1 MIQRQY
7 YPMPKKVASR
17 KHLTRQ
23 EKRDL
28 DIEIGFLEGIVQR
41 DPAYVDALQLLGD
54 DYTKRG
60 KYLSGLTI
68 DQRLSGLRPRDP
80 LVFYNLACSLCLTRN
95 FKEAAEALEQAIN
108 LGYRDFKW
116 LAQDPDLHD
125 LRKQPIYRRIRAKL
139 RQMKV
144 RVR

>member
-1 MIQRQY
+1 
-7 YPMPKKVASR
+7 MPKKLASR

-28 DIEIGFLEGIVQR
+28 DIEIGFLEGIVRR

-54 DYTKRG
+54 GYTKRG
-60 KYLSGLTI
+60 KYLA
-68 DQRLSGLRPRDP
+68 GLRVDQQLADLRPCDP
-80 LVFYNLACSLCLTRN
+80 LVHYNLACSLCLTRSYR
-95 FKEAAEALEQAIN
+95 EAAEALEQAIN
-108 LGYRDFKW
+108 LGYRDFRW
-116 LAQDPDLHD
+116 LAEDPDLHD

-139 RQMKV
+139 RQLKI

>member
-1 MIQRQY
+1 
-7 YPMPKKVASR
+7 MPKKVGSR

-28 DIEIGFLEGIVQR
+28 DIEIGFLEGVVDR
-41 DPAYVDALQLLGD
+41 DPSYVDALQILGD
-54 DYTKRG
+54 DYTRRG
-60 KYLSGLTI
+60 KYLAGLRI
-68 DQRLSGLRPRDP
+68 DQKLADLKPEDP
-80 LVFYNLACSLCLTRN
+80 LVYYNLACSYSLTRN
-95 FKEAAEALEQAIN
+95 YREAAEALEESIR

-116 LAQDPDLHD
+116 LAEDPDLHD

-139 RQMKV
+139 RQLKV

>member
-1 MIQRQY
+1 
-7 YPMPKKVASR
+7 MPKKVASR

-41 DPAYVDALQLLGD
+41 DPTYVDALQLLGD

-60 KYLSGLTI
+60 KFLSGLQI
-68 DQRLSGLRPRDP
+68 DQKLSSLRPKDP

-95 FKEAAEALEQAIN
+95 YPEAAEALEAAIN

-116 LAQDPDLHD
+116 LAEDPDLHD

-139 RQMKV
+139 RQFKM